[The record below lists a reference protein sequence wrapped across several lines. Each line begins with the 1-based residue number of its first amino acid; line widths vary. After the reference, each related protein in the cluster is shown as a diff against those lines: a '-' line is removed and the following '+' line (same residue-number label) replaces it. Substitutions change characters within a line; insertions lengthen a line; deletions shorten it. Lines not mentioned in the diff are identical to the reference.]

1 MNPQGASSFVDRYL
15 RRPHLLTSLVLL
27 AAVVGLVGYRR
38 MPVNLFPDSE
48 RPQIAV
54 VTVYPGASAE
64 DVEADVSR
72 TIEKELSGIE
82 QVRRVASVSKDEVSS
97 VLVEFEYA
105 KGLESAATDVANGL
119 QKIRA
124 LLPESVR
131 PPMVFKISSATPAVL
146 TLALRPREGSPLDL
160 ALVRELAD
168 NGIKERLLRLPE
180 VANVEVFGAHQPTLR
195 VDLHRD
201 ALERYHLAPADVRQA
216 LVAFNANQPIGWL
229 VGPAGQILLKRAG
242 QFGGPEDVRAIPVA
256 ERPGGTVY
264 LRDVATVR
272 PDVLEPQSA
281 YHANGKPAIAVN
293 VERAASGNALRT
305 IAGVAGVLPELEARY
320 PGIAFSVPDTQGDL
334 IRLSVGNMLDALR
347 DAVIMTVLVI
357 FLFLADWRGMSLA
370 AVSIPFTYLLT
381 FAAIW
386 LIGYEF
392 NMVTLTAVI
401 VAVGMLLDDAIVV
414 LENIERH
421 YREEGRDVRSAVV
434 GGTQEVMLAIFSGT
448 YATIMVL
455 LPIIFIGGYVQT
467 VLRPLAVTLSIA
479 LVASYL
485 VSVTVIPLLAPLLL
499 RRAAGKGRNR
509 LERLVHRFDRAVVE
523 PTRELYVR
531 LTSVALR
538 HRAWFVVGAV
548 VLFVASLAQ
557 MPLVGRNL
565 MPPMDSG
572 IVKIN
577 FETDANSSLAATE
590 AALSGLESAIRAR
603 PEVTSVSSV
612 IGSEPAVISFG
623 SGRLPQQGQ
632 VTVHLVDR
640 FHRKATIWQIESDL
654 RRSFANLPGLRSMDV
669 FDFGATPLSTIRAS
683 VDVMISGPDLA
694 TLDRLG
700 GEVERRLE
708 ERGRGLTSVS
718 RSWTLDGTEVF
729 FRADPAKLALYQ
741 VSPATVAGQLQG
753 AVRGMPGSTLRVP
766 NEDGLPIWVQFPP
779 ENRRDAAQLASYAVL
794 TPRGPVPLAQ
804 LGTLET
810 RRAPSVIT
818 RQGLERTL
826 DVQAYRSSRPISH
839 LQEDVEA
846 ALAGLALPAGYT
858 ISHEGEIKQMN
869 ESFARLAQALAL
881 GLVLLYFSLV
891 PAFRS
896 WVHPLTIMSAIPFA
910 LIGAVWAMLL
920 AGKHSCMPSFMGM
933 ILLAG
938 IVVKNSILLIDFIAE
953 ARARGLG
960 TTEALLGSVRVR
972 TRPILMTAVGT
983 AVGMVP
989 IAAEWAIGLERLSPL
1004 AIVAIG
1010 GLLVSTFL
1018 TIVYVPVLYSLFDDG
1033 EVAARGWWRRRA
1045 VARGGVGAESVPP
1058 EPASGAVL
1066 R

>member
-1 MNPQGASSFVDRYL
+1 MTPDAPSSLVDRYL
-15 RRPHLLTSLVLL
+15 RRPHLVTSLVLL
-27 AAVVGLVGYRR
+27 AAVVGFVGYRR

-48 RPQIAV
+48 RPQVAV
-54 VTVYPGASAE
+54 VTVYPGASSE
-64 DVEADVSR
+64 DVEAEVTR
-72 TIEKELSGIE
+72 AIEKELSAIE

-97 VLVEFEYA
+97 VSVEFEYA
-105 KGLESAATDVANGL
+105 KGLDSAATDVANGL

-131 PPMVFKISSATPAVL
+131 PPMIFKVSSATPAVL
-146 TLALRPREGSPLDL
+146 TLALRPKPGGPLDL
-160 ALVRELAD
+160 AMVREIAD
-168 NGIKERLLRLPE
+168 NGVKERLLQLPE
-180 VANVEVFGAHQPTLR
+180 VANIEVFGAHQPVVR
-195 VDLHRD
+195 VDVDPD
-201 ALERYHLAPADVRQA
+201 ALDRYRLTIGDVRQA
-216 LVAFNANQPIGWL
+216 LVAFNANQPVGLL
-229 VGPAGQILLKRAG
+229 VDSGGQILLKRAG
-242 QFGGPEDVRAIPVA
+242 QFEGVADVGAIPVA
-256 ERPGGTVY
+256 QRPGGAVY
-264 LRDVATVR
+264 LRDVASVR
-272 PDVLEPQSA
+272 PGVLEPQSA
-281 YHANGKPAIAVN
+281 YHANGEPAIAVN
-293 VERAASGNALRT
+293 VQRGASGNALRT
-305 IAGVAGVLPELEARY
+305 IDDVAGALPDLEARY
-320 PGIAFSVPDTQGDL
+320 PGVAFSVPDTQGDL
-334 IRLSVGNMLDALR
+334 IHLSVGNMLDALR

-421 YREEGRDVRSAVV
+421 YHEEGRDVRSAVV
-434 GGTQEVMLAIFSGT
+434 GGTQEVMLAVFSGT
-448 YATIMVL
+448 YATVMVL
-455 LPIIFIGGYVQT
+455 VPIIFIGGYVQT

-479 LVASYL
+479 LAASYV

-499 RRAAGKGRNR
+499 RREAGKGRNR
-509 LERLVHRFDRAVVE
+509 FESLVYRFDRAVVE
-523 PTRELYVR
+523 PIRDFYVR
-531 LTSVALR
+531 LTAVALR
-538 HRAWFVVGAV
+538 HRGWFLLAGV
-548 VLFVASLAQ
+548 VLFFLSAAQ
-557 MPLVGRNL
+557 MPLVGRDL

-577 FETDANSSLAATE
+577 FETDANTSLAATE
-590 AALSGLESAIRAR
+590 VALSRLEQEVRAR

-623 SGRLPQQGQ
+623 SGRLAQQGQ
-632 VTVHLVDR
+632 LTVHLVDR
-640 FHRKATIWQIESDL
+640 FHRKASIWQIEADL
-654 RRSFANLPGLRSMDV
+654 RERFRAVPGLRSVDV

-683 VDVMISGPDLA
+683 VDVMISGPDLE

-700 GEVERRLE
+700 AEVERRLKDG
-708 ERGRGLTSVS
+708 GRGLTSVS
-718 RSWTLDGTEVF
+718 RSWTLDGTEVR
-729 FRADPAKLALYQ
+729 FRADPEKLALYQ
-741 VSPATVAGQLQG
+741 VSPAAVAAQLQG
-753 AVRGMPGSTLRVP
+753 AVRGVPGSTLRVP
-766 NEDGLPIWVQFPP
+766 NEDGLPIWLQFPSP
-779 ENRRDAAQLASYAVL
+779 SRRAASQLESYAVV
-794 TPRGPVPLAQ
+794 TPRGAVPLAQ

-810 RRAPSVIT
+810 RRAPAVIT

-826 DVQAYRSSRPISH
+826 DIQAYRSVQPISH

-846 ALAGLALPAGYT
+846 ALAGLDLPAGYRL
-858 ISHEGEIKQMN
+858 SHEGEIKQMD
-869 ESFARLAQALAL
+869 ESFGRLGQALAL

-896 WVHPLTIMSAIPFA
+896 WVHPLTIMSAIPLA
-910 LIGAVWAMLL
+910 LIGAAWSMLL
-920 AGKHSCMPSFMGM
+920 AGKHGCMPSFMGM

-953 ARARGLG
+953 ARGRGE
-960 TTEALLGSVRVR
+960 TTLDALIGSVRVR

-983 AVGMVP
+983 AVGMIP

-1018 TIVYVPVLYSLFDDG
+1018 TMVYVPVLYSLFEDAETAVG
-1033 EVAARGWWRRRA
+1033 RWWAARHATPGT
-1045 VARGGVGAESVPP
+1045 VG
-1058 EPASGAVL
+1058 PA
-1066 R
+1066 